1 METKFSTVD
10 EKTVKSRESDIAEP
24 FPKND
29 HNDIHSNV
37 QYAFDTNIEDRISN
51 DSIPLEEKGNTSSVD
66 SQGSETSNSKEF
78 VSPSHQIASEI
89 FGESNDLQIKGNEID
104 SSNLLAKAE
113 QIAFS
118 MGSSGRYE
126 ENPFSQELESRLHH
140 QYQTGSSKDLLQQEM
155 NIGSKENDMD
165 M

>member
-10 EKTVKSRESDIAEP
+10 DKTVKARESDIAEP
-24 FPKND
+24 TPMND
-29 HNDIHSNV
+29 QEIHSNV
-37 QYAFDTNIEDRISN
+37 QYAFDTNIEGKISN
-51 DSIPLEEKGNTSSVD
+51 ESGPLEEKDHISSVD
-66 SQGSETSNSKEF
+66 NLGSIETSNSKDF
-78 VSPSHQIASEI
+78 VSSSHQVASEI

-113 QIAFS
+113 DIAFS
-118 MGSSGRYE
+118 MGASGRYE
-126 ENPFSQELESRLHH
+126 ENPFSQESESRLHH